1 MEVYFNILLLL
12 FIGKSSQRKL
22 GVKQLKTQF
31 TASSSALFSKV
42 STQGECCPVCSDTGT
57 NIQPKQNI
65 TCDLVFNFHLLL
77 FHYYLKFYFFKGYFF
92 LKKRTCLFGCARSQV
107 QQVGSLVFV
116 PAMRDLF
123 QSWHANSQLQC
134 VGSNS
139 LTRDQT
145 WVPCTG
151 SVVLATGP
159 P

>member
-1 MEVYFNILLLL
+1 MIMYNKAVWSPEPCTTCLCLN
-12 FIGKSSQRKL
+12 GKVLCDETKCHPQMCP
-22 GVKQLKTQF
+22 QTIIPE
-31 TASSSALFSKV
+31 
-42 STQGECCPVCSDTGT
+42 GECCPVCSDTGT